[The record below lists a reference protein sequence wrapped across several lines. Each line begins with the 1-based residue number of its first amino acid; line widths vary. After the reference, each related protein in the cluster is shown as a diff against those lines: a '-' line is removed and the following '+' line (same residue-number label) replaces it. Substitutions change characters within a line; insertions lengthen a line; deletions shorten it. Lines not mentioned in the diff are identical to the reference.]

1 MQINT
6 NSSQNQH
13 TIKSAVSLSGVGLH
27 TGANVTITI
36 KPSNVGLGFRFQ
48 RIDLP
53 EQPIVKADAD
63 LVVDTSRGTTIEQSG
78 ARIST
83 IEHLLAALVGCNI
96 DNALIEINEAEVPIL
111 DGSSRQFIEAIESV
125 GIQEQDAKR
134 IVYSLDNNIHFYDP
148 VKNVDMLA
156 IPAQNYQITTMI
168 DFNSP
173 ILGTQH
179 ATLKNISDFK
189 SEFGSCRTFCFLH
202 EVEYLLEN
210 NLIKGGD
217 LSNAIVVVDKPVT
230 QDELNHLAKVFNK
243 ETMAVKQEGILNNL
257 QLNFPNEPARHK
269 LLDVVGDLALS
280 GYHINAHIIASRPG
294 HTTNVEFA
302 KKIKQ
307 YIRANKHLA
316 GIPSYDPS
324 ISPVYDINQIEKIL
338 PHKYPFLLVDKIIEM
353 SEKHVVGI
361 KNVTMNEQFFTG
373 HFPGNPVMPGVL
385 QVEAMA
391 QVGGIL
397 ALNSYEDPEN
407 YDTYFLKMDKVKF
420 KQKVIPGDTLV
431 INMELTSP
439 VRRGIFEMK
448 GTAYVGNKLVTEA
461 DLVAQ
466 LVRKEKK

>member
-1 MQINT
+1 MNNQ
-6 NSSQNQH
+6 SSTNQH
-13 TIKSAVSLSGVGLH
+13 TIKEPVTLSGVGLH
-27 TGANVTITI
+27 TGANVKITI
-36 KPSNVGLGFRFQ
+36 KPANAGFGYRFQ

-63 LVVDTSRGTTIEQSG
+63 LVVDTSRGTTIEQNG

-83 IEHLLAALVGCNI
+83 IEHLLAALVGCRI
-96 DNALIEINEAEVPIL
+96 DNALIEIDAPEVPIL
-111 DGSSRQFIEAIESV
+111 DGSSREFIEAIDSV
-125 GIQEQDAKR
+125 GVMEQEAKR
-134 IVYSLDNNIHFYDP
+134 IVFTLDSNIHFYDP

-156 IPAQNYQITTMI
+156 IPSQDYQITTMI

-179 ATLKNISDFK
+179 ASLKNIADFK
-189 SEFGSCRTFCFLH
+189 NEIGSCRTFCFLH

-217 LSNAIVVVDKPVT
+217 LSNAIVVVDKPVS
-230 QDELNHLAKVFNK
+230 QEELNHLAKVFKKDNI
-243 ETMAVKQEGILNNL
+243 EVKQEGILNNL
-257 QLNFPNEPARHK
+257 QMKFPNEPARHK
-269 LLDVVGDLALS
+269 LLDVVGDLALI
-280 GYHINAHIIASRPG
+280 GFPINAHIIASRPG
-294 HTTNVEFA
+294 HASNVEFA

-307 YIRANKHLA
+307 YIKSNKHLA
-316 GIPSYDPS
+316 GVPTYNPTIP
-324 ISPVYDINQIEKIL
+324 PVYDINQIEKIL

-353 SEKHVVGI
+353 SDRHVVGI

-385 QVEAMA
+385 QIEAMA

-397 ALNSYEDPEN
+397 ALNSYNDPEN

-420 KQKVIPGDTLV
+420 KQKVVPGDTLV
-431 INMELTSP
+431 INMELSSP

-461 DLVAQ
+461 ELVAQ

>member
-1 MQINT
+1 MQVNT
-6 NSSQNQH
+6 QSAPNQN
-13 TIKSAVSLSGVGLH
+13 TIKEPVTLSGVGLH
-27 TGANVTITI
+27 TGFNVKITI
-36 KPSNVGLGFRFQ
+36 KPANAGFGFRFQ

-63 LVVDTSRGTTIEQSG
+63 LVVDTSRGTTIEQNG

-96 DNALIEINEAEVPIL
+96 DNALIEINAPEVPIL
-111 DGSSRQFIEAIESV
+111 DGSSREFIEAIESV

-134 IVYSLDNNIHFYDP
+134 IVYTLDSNIHYYDP

-179 ATLKNISDFK
+179 ATLKSIADFK
-189 SEFGSCRTFCFLH
+189 NEIGSCRTFCFLH
-202 EVEYLLEN
+202 EVEYLLKN

-230 QDELNHLAKVFNK
+230 QEELNHLAKVFNK
-243 ETMAVKQEGILNNL
+243 ETIEVKQEGILNNL
-257 QLNFPNEPARHK
+257 QMKFPNEPARHK
-269 LLDVVGDLALS
+269 LLDVVGDLALVGAS
-280 GYHINAHIIASRPG
+280 INAHIIASRPG
-294 HTTNVEFA
+294 HASNVEFA

-307 YIRANKHLA
+307 YIKSNKHLA
-316 GIPSYDPS
+316 GVPVYDPTV
-324 ISPVYDINQIEKIL
+324 PAVYDINQIEKIL

-353 SEKHVVGI
+353 SDKHVVGI
-361 KNVTMNEQFFTG
+361 KNVTMNEEFFTG

-385 QVEAMA
+385 QIEAMA

-397 ALNSYEDPEN
+397 ALNSYPDPEN

-461 DLVAQ
+461 ELVAQ

>member
-1 MQINT
+1 MVT
-6 NSSQNQH
+6 PHTSPNQH
-13 TIKSAVSLSGVGLH
+13 TIKEPVTLSGVGLH
-27 TGANVTITI
+27 TGFEVTMTI
-36 KPSNVGLGFRFQ
+36 KPANVGMGYRFQ

-63 LVVDTSRGTTIEQSG
+63 LVVDTSRGTTIEQNG

-83 IEHLLAALVGCNI
+83 IEHLLAALVGCHI
-96 DNALIEINEAEVPIL
+96 DNALIEINAPEVPIL
-111 DGSSRQFIEAIESV
+111 DGSSKEFVEAIESV

-134 IVYSLDNNIHFYDP
+134 IVYTLDSNIHYYDP

-156 IPAQNYQITTMI
+156 IPSQNYQITTMI

-179 ATLKNISDFK
+179 ASMKHIMDFK
-189 SEFGSCRTFCFLH
+189 TEIGNCRTFCFLH
-202 EVEYLLEN
+202 EVEYLLAN

-230 QDELNHLAKVFNK
+230 QEELNHLAKVFNK
-243 ETMAVKQEGILNNL
+243 ESIAVKQEGILNNL
-257 QLNFPNEPARHK
+257 QMNFPNEPARHK
-269 LLDVVGDLALS
+269 LLDVVGDLALV
-280 GYHINAHIIASRPG
+280 GYPINAHIIASRPG
-294 HTTNVEFA
+294 HATNVAFA

-307 YIRANKHLA
+307 YIRSNKHLA
-316 GIPSYDPS
+316 GVPNYDPTQAP
-324 ISPVYDINQIEKIL
+324 IYDINQIEKIL

-385 QVEAMA
+385 QIEAMA

-397 ALNSYEDPEN
+397 ALNNYEDPEN
-407 YDTYFLKMDKVKF
+407 YDTYFLKIDKVKF
-420 KQKVIPGDTLV
+420 KQKVIPGDSLI
-431 INMELTSP
+431 INMELSSP

-461 DLVAQ
+461 ELVAQ

>member
-1 MQINT
+1 MQNNT
-6 NSSQNQH
+6 STNQH
-13 TIKSAVSLSGVGLH
+13 TIKEPVTLSGVGLH
-27 TGANVTITI
+27 TGAIVKMTI
-36 KPSNVGLGFRFQ
+36 KPANPGLGYRFQ

-53 EQPIVKADAD
+53 EQPIVKADCD
-63 LVVDTSRGTTIEQSG
+63 LVVDTSRGTTIEQNG

-83 IEHLLAALVGCNI
+83 IEHLLAALVGCQI
-96 DNALIEINEAEVPIL
+96 DNALIEIDGPEVPIL
-111 DGSSRQFIEAIESV
+111 DGSSKAFIEAIQSV
-125 GIQEQDAKR
+125 GSQEQEAKKV
-134 IVYSLDNNIHFYDP
+134 IFSLDSNIHFYDP
-148 VKNVDMLA
+148 IKNVDMLA
-156 IPAQNYQITTMI
+156 IPSHNYQVTTMI
-168 DFNSP
+168 DFSSP

-179 ATLKNISDFK
+179 ASLKHIK
-189 SEFGSCRTFCFLH
+189 EFNKEIGTCRTFCFLH

-243 ETMAVKQEGILNNL
+243 KTMEVKQEGILNNL

-269 LLDVVGDLALS
+269 LLDVVGDLALV
-280 GYHINAHIIASRPG
+280 GHAFNAHIIASRPG
-294 HTTNVEFA
+294 HATNVAFA

-307 YIRANKHLA
+307 YIKANKHLA
-316 GIPSYDPS
+316 GVPTYDPT
-324 ISPVYDINQIEKIL
+324 IPPIYDIAQIEKIL

-353 SEKHVVGI
+353 TDKHVVGI

-385 QVEAMA
+385 QIEAMA

-397 ALNSYEDPEN
+397 ALNNYPDPEN

-420 KQKVIPGDTLV
+420 KQKVVPGDTIV
-431 INMELTSP
+431 INMELISP

-461 DLVAQ
+461 ELVAQ
-466 LVRKEKK
+466 LVRKEK

>member
-1 MQINT
+1 VQN
-6 NSSQNQH
+6 NYPSSANQH
-13 TIKSAVSLSGVGLH
+13 TIKEPVTLSGVGLH
-27 TGANVTITI
+27 TGANVTVTI
-36 KPSNVGLGFRFQ
+36 KPANAGYGFKFQ

-53 EQPIVKADAD
+53 EQPIVKADCD
-63 LVVDTSRGTTIEQSG
+63 LVVDTSRGTTIEQNG

-83 IEHLLAALVGCNI
+83 IEHLLAALVGCSI
-96 DNALIEINEAEVPIL
+96 DNALIEINGAEVPIL
-111 DGSSRQFIEAIESV
+111 DGSSREFMEAIDSV

-134 IVYSLDNNIHFYDP
+134 IVYTIDNNIHFYDP

-156 IPAQNYQITTMI
+156 IPSQNYQITTMI

-179 ATLKNISDFK
+179 ASLKHISDFK
-189 SEFGSCRTFCFLH
+189 TEIGNCRTFCFLH
-202 EVEYLLEN
+202 EVEYLLAN

-217 LSNAIVVVDKPVT
+217 LSNAIVVVDKPVS
-230 QDELNHLAKVFNK
+230 QEELNHLAKVFNK
-243 ETMAVKQEGILNNL
+243 ETMEVKQEGILNNL
-257 QLNFPNEPARHK
+257 QLNFANEPARHK
-269 LLDVVGDLALS
+269 LLDVVGDLALV
-280 GYHINAHIIASRPG
+280 GYPINAHIIASRPG
-294 HTTNVEFA
+294 HATNVEFA

-307 YIRANKHLA
+307 YIKANKHLA
-316 GIPSYDPS
+316 GVPNYDPTVA
-324 ISPVYDINQIEKIL
+324 PVYDINQIEKIL

-353 SEKHVVGI
+353 TDKHVVGI

-385 QVEAMA
+385 QIEAMA

-397 ALNSYEDPEN
+397 ALNNYPDPEN

-431 INMELTSP
+431 INMELSSP

-461 DLVAQ
+461 ELVAQ
-466 LVRKEKK
+466 LVRKEK

>member
-1 MQINT
+1 MLHINH
-6 NSSQNQH
+6 SPNQH
-13 TIKSAVSLSGVGLH
+13 TLKSPVTLSGVGLH
-27 TGANVTITI
+27 TGFDVTITI
-36 KPSNVGLGFRFQ
+36 KPANPGYGFRFQ

-63 LVVDTSRGTTIEQSG
+63 LVVDTSRGTTIEQNG

-83 IEHLLAALVGCNI
+83 IEHLLAALVGLNI
-96 DNALIEINEAEVPIL
+96 DNALIEINAPEVPIL
-111 DGSSRQFIEAIESV
+111 DGSSKLFIEAIESA

-134 IVYSLDNNIHFYDP
+134 VVYTIDSNIHYYDP

-156 IPAQNYQITTMI
+156 IPSQQYQITTMI

-179 ATLKNISDFK
+179 ASIKDL
-189 SEFGSCRTFCFLH
+189 SEFRNEIGSCRTFCFLH

-230 QDELNHLAKVFNK
+230 QSELNHLAKVFNK
-243 ETMAVKQEGILNNL
+243 ESIEVKQEGILNNL
-257 QLNFPNEPARHK
+257 QMQFPNEPARHK
-269 LLDVVGDLALS
+269 LLDVVGDLALV
-280 GYHINAHIIASRPG
+280 GYPINAHIIASRPG
-294 HTTNVEFA
+294 HASNVAFA

-316 GIPSYDPS
+316 DVPHYDPNQAA
-324 ISPVYDINQIEKIL
+324 VYDINLIERLL
-338 PHKYPFLLVDKIIEM
+338 PHKYPFLLVDKIIELADQ
-353 SEKHVVGI
+353 HVVGV

-385 QVEAMA
+385 QIEAMA

-397 ALNSYEDPEN
+397 ALNNYTDPEN
-407 YDTYFLKMDKVKF
+407 YDTYFLKIDKAKF
-420 KQKVIPGDTLV
+420 KQKVVPGDTL
-431 INMELTSP
+431 ILKMELISP

-448 GTAYVGNKLVTEA
+448 GSAYVGNKLVTEA
-461 DLVAQ
+461 ELVAQ

>member
-1 MQINT
+1 MQNNYPT
-6 NSSQNQH
+6 STNQH
-13 TIKSAVSLSGVGLH
+13 TIKEAVTLAGVGLH
-27 TGANVTITI
+27 TGANVTIII
-36 KPSNVGLGFRFQ
+36 KPANAGYGFKFQ

-53 EQPIVKADAD
+53 EQPIVKADCD
-63 LVVDTSRGTTIEQSG
+63 LVVDTSRGTTIEHNG

-83 IEHLLAALVGCNI
+83 IEHLLAALVGCHI
-96 DNALIEINEAEVPIL
+96 DNALIEINGIEVPIL
-111 DGSSRQFIEAIESV
+111 DGSSREFIEAINSV

-134 IVYSLDNNIHFYDP
+134 VVYTIDNNIHFYDP

-156 IPAQNYQITTMI
+156 IPSKNYQITTMI

-179 ATLKNISDFK
+179 ATLKHI
-189 SEFGSCRTFCFLH
+189 SEFKTEIGNCRTFCFLH
-202 EVEYLLEN
+202 EVEYLLAN

-217 LSNAIVVVDKPVT
+217 LSNAIVVVDKPVS
-230 QDELNHLAKVFNK
+230 QEELNHLAKVFNK
-243 ETMAVKQEGILNNL
+243 ETMEVKQEGILNNL
-257 QLNFPNEPARHK
+257 QLNFANEPARHK
-269 LLDVVGDLALS
+269 LLDVVGDLALV
-280 GYHINAHIIASRPG
+280 GYPINAHIIASRPG
-294 HTTNVEFA
+294 HATNVEFA

-307 YIRANKHLA
+307 YIKANKHLA
-316 GIPSYDPS
+316 GVPTYDPTVP
-324 ISPVYDINQIEKIL
+324 PVYDINQIEKIL

-353 SEKHVVGI
+353 TDKHVVGI

-385 QVEAMA
+385 QIEAMA

-397 ALNSYEDPEN
+397 ALNNYPDPEN

-431 INMELTSP
+431 INMELSSP

-461 DLVAQ
+461 ELVAQ
-466 LVRKEKK
+466 LVRKEK

>member
-1 MQINT
+1 M
-6 NSSQNQH
+6 
-13 TIKSAVSLSGVGLH
+13 
-27 TGANVTITI
+27 TI
-36 KPSNVGLGFRFQ
+36 KPANVGMGFRFQ

-63 LVVDTSRGTTIEQSG
+63 LVVDTSRGTTIEQNG

-83 IEHLLAALVGCNI
+83 IEHLLAALVGCHI
-96 DNALIEINEAEVPIL
+96 DNALIEINAPEVPIL
-111 DGSSRQFIEAIESV
+111 DGSSKEFVEAIESV

-134 IVYSLDNNIHFYDP
+134 IVYTLDSNIHYYDP

-156 IPAQNYQITTMI
+156 IPSQNYQITTMI

-179 ATLKNISDFK
+179 ASMKHIADFK
-189 SEFGSCRTFCFLH
+189 SEIGNCRTFCFLH
-202 EVEYLLEN
+202 EVEYLLAN

-230 QDELNHLAKVFNK
+230 QEELNHLAKVFNK
-243 ETMAVKQEGILNNL
+243 ESIAVKQEGILNNL
-257 QLNFPNEPARHK
+257 QMNFPNEPARHK
-269 LLDVVGDLALS
+269 LLDVVGDLALV
-280 GYHINAHIIASRPG
+280 GYPINAHIIASRPG
-294 HTTNVEFA
+294 HASNVAFA

-307 YIRANKHLA
+307 YIRSNKHLA
-316 GIPSYDPS
+316 GVPNYDPS
-324 ISPVYDINQIEKIL
+324 QAPIYDINQIEKIL

-385 QVEAMA
+385 QIESMA

-397 ALNSYEDPEN
+397 ALNNYSDPEN
-407 YDTYFLKMDKVKF
+407 YDTYFLKIDKVKF
-420 KQKVIPGDTLV
+420 KQKVIPGDTLI
-431 INMELTSP
+431 INMELSSP

-461 DLVAQ
+461 ELVAQ

>member
-1 MQINT
+1 MQVN
-6 NSSQNQH
+6 NQSSPNQH
-13 TIKSAVSLSGVGLH
+13 TIKEPVTLSGVGLH
-27 TGANVTITI
+27 TGAHVKITI
-36 KPSNVGLGFRFQ
+36 KPANAGFGYRFQ

-63 LVVDTSRGTTIEQSG
+63 LVVDTSRGTTIEQNG

-96 DNALIEINEAEVPIL
+96 DNALIEINAVEVPIL
-111 DGSSRQFIEAIESV
+111 DGSSREFIEAINSV

-134 IVYSLDNNIHFYDP
+134 IVYTLDSNIHFYDP

-156 IPAQNYQITTMI
+156 IPSKHYQVTTMI

-179 ATLKNISDFK
+179 ATLKNL
-189 SEFGSCRTFCFLH
+189 SEFNTEIGSCRTFCFLH

-217 LSNAIVVVDKPVT
+217 LSNAIVVVDKPVS
-230 QDELNHLAKVFNK
+230 QEELNHLAKVFNK
-243 ETMAVKQEGILNNL
+243 ETIEVKQEGILNNL
-257 QLNFPNEPARHK
+257 QMKFPNEPARHK
-269 LLDVVGDLALS
+269 LLDVVGDLALVGS
-280 GYHINAHIIASRPG
+280 SINAHIIASRPG
-294 HTTNVEFA
+294 HASNVEFA

-307 YIRANKHLA
+307 YIKSNKHLA
-316 GIPSYDPS
+316 GVPVYDPT
-324 ISPVYDINQIEKIL
+324 IAPVYDINQIEKLL

-353 SEKHVVGI
+353 SDKHVTGI

-385 QVEAMA
+385 QIESMA

-397 ALNSYEDPEN
+397 ALNSYQDPEN
-407 YDTYFLKMDKVKF
+407 YDTYFLKIDKVKF

-431 INMELTSP
+431 IQMELTSP

-448 GTAYVGNKLVTEA
+448 GMAYVGNKLVTEA
-461 DLVAQ
+461 ELVAQ

>member
-1 MQINT
+1 MQNNYPI
-6 NSSQNQH
+6 SANQH
-13 TIKSAVSLSGVGLH
+13 TIKESVTLSGVGLH
-27 TGANVTITI
+27 TGANVTVTI
-36 KPSNVGLGFRFQ
+36 KPANAGYGFKFQ

-53 EQPIVKADAD
+53 EQPIVKADCD
-63 LVVDTSRGTTIEQSG
+63 LVVDTSRGTTIEQNG

-83 IEHLLAALVGCNI
+83 IEHLLAALVGCSI
-96 DNALIEINEAEVPIL
+96 DNALIEINGGEVPIL
-111 DGSSRQFIEAIESV
+111 DGSSREFMDAIDSV

-134 IVYSLDNNIHFYDP
+134 IVYTIDNNIHFYDP

-156 IPAQNYQITTMI
+156 IPSQNYQITTMI

-179 ATLKNISDFK
+179 ASLKHISDFK
-189 SEFGSCRTFCFLH
+189 TEIGNCRTFCFLH
-202 EVEYLLEN
+202 EVEYLLAN

-217 LSNAIVVVDKPVT
+217 LSNAIVVVDKPVS

-243 ETMAVKQEGILNNL
+243 ETMEVKQEGILNNL
-257 QLNFPNEPARHK
+257 QLNFANEPARHK
-269 LLDVVGDLALS
+269 LLDVVGDLALV
-280 GYHINAHIIASRPG
+280 GYPINAHIIASRPG
-294 HTTNVEFA
+294 HATNVEFA

-307 YIRANKHLA
+307 YIKANKHLA
-316 GIPSYDPS
+316 GVPNYDPTVA
-324 ISPVYDINQIEKIL
+324 PVYDINQIEKIL

-353 SEKHVVGI
+353 TDKHVVGI

-385 QVEAMA
+385 QIEAMA

-397 ALNSYEDPEN
+397 ALNNYPDPEN

-431 INMELTSP
+431 INMELSSP

-461 DLVAQ
+461 ELVAQ
-466 LVRKEKK
+466 LVRKEK